1 MVMASNVR
9 IARTPR
15 SSRRK
20 EWVGGAG
27 LEYRIRARTPDPA
40 AKPQIPPAEEDFHPL
55 DSINLFYKYA
65 CE

>member
-1 MVMASNVR
+1 
-9 IARTPR
+9 
-15 SSRRK
+15 
-20 EWVGGAG
+20 VGGAG